1 MLVYSVAVIG
11 GVVITGQLAS
21 RALFLSELPRS
32 AIPYKF
38 ILPPLVLMAAST
50 VYTRLASRFRLSQLI
65 IATCAIGILGTL
77 GFRLLL
83 ATPTGYGFAPLC
95 ALFVFIDI
103 LGGLTVLQFW
113 TFAGDVFDAREAK
126 RLFGLIAGG
135 STISNV
141 AFGAALGSSG
151 HLTYQSDYA

>member
-1 MLVYSVAVIG
+1 MLIYSVAVVG

-38 ILPPLVLMAAST
+38 ILPPLVLMVVSGF
-50 VYTRLASRFRLSQLI
+50 YTRLAGRVSLQQLI
-65 IATCAIGILGTL
+65 TATCLIGIVGIV

-83 ATPTGYGFAPLC
+83 ATPAGYGFIPLS

-103 LGGLTVLQFW
+103 LGGLAILQFW

-141 AFGAALGSSG
+141 ICGPRA
-151 HLTYQSDYA
+151 